1 MTRPAPINLLL
12 VHGAG
17 GGGWEWAIWQSVF
30 QAHRVY
36 SVAPDLQPSC
46 AGIAA
51 TTLDDYLAQVRAAID
66 ALPPPRALIGASLG
80 GLLAAAC
87 ADAADALVLVN
98 PLPPAPWS
106 GALPDRARA
115 DVVPWG
121 RDARLASTR
130 RALPD
135 ADDATA
141 IAAFRR
147 WRDES
152 GRALAQARR
161 LEVPAPRGPVLCI
174 ASSDDADVP
183 AATTAALA
191 VAWNGELMRV
201 PGSHVGPLLGR
212 NAAEVATRVI
222 AWLSSR

>member
-1 MTRPAPINLLL
+1 MAMMHLLL
-12 VHGAG
+12 IHGAG
-17 GGGWEWAIWQSVF
+17 GGGWEWAIWQRVF
-30 QAHRVY
+30 QAHGLC
-36 SVAPDLQPSC
+36 SVAPDLQPSR
-46 AGIAA
+46 AGTAA
-51 TTLDDYLAQVRAAID
+51 TTLDDYLAQVRAGID
-66 ALPPPRALIGASLG
+66 ALPQPRALIGASLG

-106 GALPDRARA
+106 GALPERAWA

-130 RALPD
+130 HALPD

-147 WRDES
+147 WRDEP
-152 GRALAQARR
+152 GGVLAQSRR
-161 LEVPAPRGPVLCI
+161 LELPTPRGPLLCI

-191 VAWNGELMRV
+191 AAWNSELMCV

-212 NAAEVATRVI
+212 NAAEVAARVV